1 MYALHAILVNIPDVA
16 KTENKNL
23 ETMTQNEIKE
33 MVIDYATKETECFY
47 GPVFDNRWLLEE
59 VKGYEPVIF
68 SRENWSY
75 FEEMLLAIDRDQKNL
90 ATSWLDYLKEHIES
104 TEIDDIVNTLFLAN
118 DRTASE
124 DSVDPGV
131 WEWDYLSKGAWAL
144 KQIASILNGD
154 YILESG
160 FYDTA
165 RCTALVQ
172 FIEQLKENSDD
183 WALVQY
189 ECHG

>member
-33 MVIDYATKETECFY
+33 MVIDYATEETECFY

-68 SRENWSY
+68 SREDWSY
-75 FEEMLLAIDRDQKNL
+75 FEEMLLAVDRDQKNEAMRL
-90 ATSWLDYLKEHIES
+90 LDYLKEQTES
-104 TEIDDIVNTLFLAN
+104 TELADILDTLLLAN
-118 DRTASE
+118 DRAASE
-124 DSVDPGV
+124 DDVDPEA
-131 WEWDYLSKGAWAL
+131 WKWDYLNQGAWAL
-144 KQIASILNGD
+144 KQIASILHGD
-154 YILESG
+154 YIFESE
-160 FYDTA
+160 FYDTD
-165 RCTALVQ
+165 RRTALVP
-172 FIEQLKENSDD
+172 FIEQLKENPDD

-189 ECHG
+189 EYHC